1 MSTVAQIR
9 DAIVA
14 VHAAVASVGPV
25 HKYERYSN
33 VEDKF
38 RQLFVVEPGGGQP
51 KQIRGWWWR
60 RVATREAKVSTGTTV
75 NVHTW
80 QCRGYMALADDQAS
94 ELVFDGLVEAIRA
107 AFRANPTLGGVCDQ
121 NPLEGDEDGVQVL
134 EMAPVLFCGV
144 LCHSAT
150 LQLKTWSYV

>member
-14 VHAAVASVGPV
+14 LHAGVASVGAV
-25 HKYERYSN
+25 HAYERYSN

-38 RQLFVVEPGGGQP
+38 RQFFVVSPGGAQP

-60 RVATREAKVSTGTTV
+60 RVATREAQVSTGSTV

-94 ELVFDGLVEAIRA
+94 ELLFDQLVEDVRA
-107 AFRANPTLGGVCDQ
+107 AFRAAPTLGGVCHQ

-144 LCHSAT
+144 LCHSVT